1 MGGVLS
7 EYGSHCP
14 PASRDGPQ
22 LGRPVDGYSVVSSA
36 GNLNTE
42 GGREDFFGATMAIN
56 WAQLH

>member
-14 PASRDGPQ
+14 PSSRGGPQ
-22 LGRPVDGYSVVSSA
+22 LARPVDGYSVVSGA

-42 GGREDFFGATMAIN
+42 GEREDFFGATVAIN